1 MPLRTIPLT
10 QEAYDKN
17 VAEIKRLLIEKK
29 ALQGRVNVAREMGD
43 LSENGAYKYAKIEL
57 GNVSKQL
64 RDLHLLIDSAIITV
78 PQTST
83 NTVGF
88 GSRVTISDGKTTQTY
103 TLVTMYESD
112 LAAHKLSQESPI
124 GSALMNKKKGDIV
137 KITTPSGTI
146 TYTIVT
152 IEWSPI

>member
-1 MPLRTIPLT
+1 MALMPLRTIPLT
-10 QEAYDKN
+10 QEAYDKYM
-17 VAEIKRLLIEKK
+17 AEIKRLLIEKK

-64 RDLHLLIDSAIITV
+64 RDLHLLIDSSIITS
-78 PQTST
+78 PQTTT
-83 NTVGF
+83 NKVGF
-88 GSRVTISDGKTTQTY
+88 GSKVTISDGKSTETY

-124 GSALMNKKKGDIV
+124 GAALMNKKKGDTV
-137 KITTPSGTI
+137 KITTPGGTI
-146 TYTIVT
+146 SYTIIT
-152 IEWSPI
+152 IE